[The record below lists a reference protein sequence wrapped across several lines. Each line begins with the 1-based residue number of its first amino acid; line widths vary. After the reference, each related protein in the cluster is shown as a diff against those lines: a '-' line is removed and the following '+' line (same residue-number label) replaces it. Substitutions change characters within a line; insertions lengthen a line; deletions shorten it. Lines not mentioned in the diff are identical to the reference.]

1 MQVQRTRVKPL
12 KMRNQNISIPK
23 RHRYSGVP
31 EARKVGDRDVFL
43 YPFCNGPVA
52 KISNSMKTSISMWR
66 GESFANGCLSG
77 WKFIPNIKKTKNHKS
92 WTPDTVGL
100 TRKQKPRENQT
111 KTKNWNQSTHRDDL
125 RSWTGDMGW
134 FFLLI
139 FFCVLFFGL
148 FHWCWP
154 FWAKVAKTSRK
165 PKEKKNVRHH
175 GPPPPRAGHSV
186 CLFFSNPLGE
196 MMGIFDGDLIDAILW

>member
-111 KTKNWNQSTHRDDL
+111 KTKNWNQSTHWDDL
-125 RSWTGDMGW
+125 RSWTGDSD
-134 FFLLI
+134 FFCWC
-139 FFCVLFFGL
+139 FCVLFFWVIPLVLAFLGQSSKNL
-148 FHWCWP
+148 E
-154 FWAKVAKTSRK
+154 KTKR
-165 PKEKKNVRHH
+165 EKK
-175 GPPPPRAGHSV
+175 PSDT
-186 CLFFSNPLGE
+186 
-196 MMGIFDGDLIDAILW
+196 MDLSSKSWP